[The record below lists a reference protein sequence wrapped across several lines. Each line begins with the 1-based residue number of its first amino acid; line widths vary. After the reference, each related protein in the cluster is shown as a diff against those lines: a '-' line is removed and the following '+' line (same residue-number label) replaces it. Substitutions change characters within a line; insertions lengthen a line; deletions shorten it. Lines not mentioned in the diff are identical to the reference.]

1 MSDPDNSSFPAKRPL
16 LSQLGAITWPSF
28 FAAAVAAAVFFTFVD
43 PLRLCEISFP
53 AHRISREFGYAA
65 GFFLLWLATFS
76 TSTVTWFLLRP
87 ITDPDDEIPLE

>member
-1 MSDPDNSSFPAKRPL
+1 MNDPDNPRALPTRPP

-43 PLRLCEISFP
+43 PLQLCEISFP
-53 AHRISREFGYAA
+53 EHRISRELGYAA

-76 TSTVTWFLLRP
+76 TSTVTWLLLRP
-87 ITDPDDEIPLE
+87 PTDAGMPLE